1 VIGTIING
9 AAIVAGGLLGRF
21 VFKSI
26 SPANQQALK
35 VLLGVFTVYAGLST
49 TWGALHGGFFK
60 ALKQIA
66 IAIVAM
72 MLGKALGRLLRL
84 QKTLNRAGQFAK
96 ERFSKATTDGPA
108 NASDGFVTCTL
119 LFCVGPMAIL
129 GALQDGLTG
138 NFRTLAI
145 KSVMDGLATMG
156 FVTSFGWSPVFA
168 AIPVVAY
175 QGTITLLAQTAAPW
189 LQNQTTLDSIN
200 VVGGLLLF
208 SISLIILQLKK
219 IELAD
224 YLPSLAIAPLLTWAL
239 R

>member
-1 VIGTIING
+1 MIGTILNG

-21 VFKSI
+21 AFKSV
-26 SPANQQALK
+26 SAANQHALK

-49 TWGALHGGFFK
+49 TWDALHGGFFQ

-96 ERFSKATTDGPA
+96 ERFAKSSTEGPA

-175 QGTITLLAQTAAPW
+175 QGTITLLAQSAAPW
-189 LQNQTTLDSIN
+189 LQNQATLDSIN